1 MRALHLAVLVIAPLV
16 ATACGG
22 GGGGGGPGPGG
33 QNGGNVLTATIAGQ
47 AWAADALTVGVFGSS
62 TPSRDGTLLISGTRL
77 SDGASI
83 ALNLGFMPG
92 PATQPLGVNFASTP
106 GGTGAAILAS
116 KTYLTPLDGASGFVT
131 FTERTAT
138 HLAGTF
144 HFTAETT
151 PATATLQV
159 TSGTF
164 DVTDAG
170 GLPPLP
176 TGVGSTVVAT
186 LGGAPW
192 NAATIVGTSPAAGT
206 LALAAGNTAYTL
218 VLSPKVALA
227 AGASYGIPSKVNLQ
241 VNRTTGAESWW
252 GGTGADVGT
261 LSVTTLAPDRL
272 VATFSAT
279 LPSTGAGAALTVTG
293 GAANVHLTQ

>member
-1 MRALHLAVLVIAPLV
+1 MRPLRLPAASVALVLA
-16 ATACGG
+16 ACG

-33 QNGGNVLTATIAGQ
+33 QSGGNLLAATVGGQ
-47 AWAADALTVGVFGSS
+47 AWVADAFTVGVIGAS
-62 TPSRDGTLLISGTRL
+62 TPSRDGTILVTGTRG
-77 SDGASI
+77 SDGTSI

-92 PATQPLGVNFASTP
+92 PATQPLGVNFVSTP
-106 GGTGAAILAS
+106 GGTGAAIFAS

-131 FTERTAT
+131 ITERTAT

-144 HFTAETT
+144 HFTAAE
-151 PATATLQV
+151 PAPGTGTLQV
-159 TSGTF
+159 TSGAF

-176 TGVGSTVVAT
+176 TGVGSTVIAT

-192 NAATIVGTSPAAGT
+192 NAATIVGSSPAAGT

-218 VLSPKVALA
+218 VLTPKVALA

-241 VNRTTGAESWW
+241 VNRTGAADAWS
-252 GGTGADVGT
+252 GGDGADVGT
-261 LSVTTLAPDRL
+261 LTVTTLAADRL

-279 LPSTGAGAALTVTG
+279 LPPVGAGAALTVTG
-293 GAANVHLTQ
+293 GAANVHLQQ